1 MKKTKRVKLFTPSK
15 EVTKE
20 LLMTLVELMV
30 YSKLSYPT
38 GCRETCEVEL
48 DDKENRIETPDSVY
62 TLDNETYVY
71 LHLLSNKIIAG
82 LYKELDN
89 DENYS
94 ILP

>member
-1 MKKTKRVKLFTPSK
+1 MKKTKRVKLFAPNQGITR
-15 EVTKE
+15 E
-20 LLMTLVELMV
+20 LIMTLVELMV

-48 DDKENRIETPDSVY
+48 DDKENRIETPDTIY

-94 ILP
+94 VLP

>member
-1 MKKTKRVKLFTPSK
+1 MKKTKRVKLFAPSK

-48 DDKENRIETPDSVY
+48 DDKENRIETPDIVY

>member
-1 MKKTKRVKLFTPSK
+1 
-15 EVTKE
+15 
-20 LLMTLVELMV
+20 MTLVELMV

-48 DDKENRIETPDSVY
+48 DDKENRIETPDTIY
-62 TLDNETYVY
+62 TLDSETYVY

-94 ILP
+94 VLP